1 MTIFFSE
8 MIMLFFLK
16 VGENIL
22 IARIKRLTF
31 FPPSK
36 IWLQKR
42 TILFH
47 FFSPVTVFLLL
58 LLTTFQVSFS
68 LSSFTLKDS
77 EFKFCWRFLLL
88 QSKHRELWPKH
99 IFKVSVLAQT
109 LASFRTKVF
118 YEHESNEQHNK
129 STCLWKYPSNAFW
142 MEKEYLVS
150 HF

>member
-1 MTIFFSE
+1 
-8 MIMLFFLK
+8 MLFFSDGRGKYLNSKDKKIKFFFLLK
-16 VGENIL
+16 NMAPKENN
-22 IARIKRLTF
+22 
-31 FPPSK
+31 SVS
-36 IWLQKR
+36 
-42 TILFH
+42 

-68 LSSFTLKDS
+68 LSNFTLKDS

-99 IFKVSVLAQT
+99 IFKVSVLAQAP
-109 LASFRTKVF
+109 ASFHTKVF

-129 STCLWKYPSNAFW
+129 STRLWKYPSNAFW

>member
-1 MTIFFSE
+1 
-8 MIMLFFLK
+8 MLFFSDGRGKYLNSKDKKIKFFFLLK
-16 VGENIL
+16 NMAPKENN
-22 IARIKRLTF
+22 
-31 FPPSK
+31 SVS
-36 IWLQKR
+36 
-42 TILFH
+42 

-68 LSSFTLKDS
+68 LSNFTLKDS

-99 IFKVSVLAQT
+99 IFKVSVLAQAP
-109 LASFRTKVF
+109 ASFRTKVF

-129 STCLWKYPSNAFW
+129 STRLWKYPSNAFW